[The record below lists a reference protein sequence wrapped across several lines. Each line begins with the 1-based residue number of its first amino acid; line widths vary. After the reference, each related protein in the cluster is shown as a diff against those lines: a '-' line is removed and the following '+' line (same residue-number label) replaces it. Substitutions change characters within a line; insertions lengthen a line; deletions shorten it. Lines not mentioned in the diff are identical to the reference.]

1 MNKVFGVLKED
12 DGPEGGIEFAE
23 FFYDLSVVSE
33 RDRSELGVRSDERT
47 PQTFRAFGRQEL
59 PASPSLSLP

>member
-12 DGPEGGIEFAE
+12 DGPEGGIEFAK
-23 FFYDLSVVSE
+23 FSYDLSVVSE

-47 PQTFRAFGRQEL
+47 PSSGMRFPPQRREGAV
-59 PASPSLSLP
+59 

>member
-1 MNKVFGVLKED
+1 MI
-12 DGPEGGIEFAE
+12 GPEGGVEFAK
-23 FFYDLSVVSE
+23 FFYDLSVVPE

-59 PASPSLSLP
+59 PPSPSLSLP

>member
-1 MNKVFGVLKED
+1 MM
-12 DGPEGGIEFAE
+12 GPEGGIEFAK
-23 FFYDLSVVSE
+23 FFYDLSVASE
-33 RDRSELGVRSDERT
+33 RDRFELGVRSDERT

>member
-1 MNKVFGVLKED
+1 M
-12 DGPEGGIEFAE
+12 GPEGGIEFAK
-23 FFYDLSVVSE
+23 FFYDLSVASE
-33 RDRSELGVRSDERT
+33 RDRFELGVRSDERT